1 VASWIE
7 RLAELRAAGRACA
20 QVVVTQ
26 VEGSAPREAGARM
39 IVCDGRLDW
48 GTIGGGRLEQLAIE
62 RATELAASGEPGA
75 TAESFPL
82 AESAG
87 QCCGGRVT
95 LFFESFPWRRRHLA
109 VFGAGHVG
117 QAIAGLAS
125 YLDAE
130 LRLVDPRQEDE
141 LAPPPPPASERAW
154 TLDCVD
160 APEAEIDA
168 LAPGSLVLI
177 LTHSHALDLELCL
190 CAAKRDDLGYVG
202 LIGSERKWAR
212 FDKRLRAR
220 GLSDAEIARIT
231 CPIGVTK
238 GSKDPRA
245 IALSVATELAE
256 VLAAAPATGEAAV
269 EGAE

>member
-1 VASWIE
+1 MTSWIE
-7 RLAELRAAGRACA
+7 RLAELRAEGRACA
-20 QVVVTQ
+20 QVVVTA

-39 IVCDGRLDW
+39 LVCEGKLDW

-62 RATELAASGEPGA
+62 RAQELCASGEPSA
-75 TAESFPL
+75 CSQSFPL

-95 LFFESFPWRRRHLA
+95 LFFETFPWSRRELV

-117 QAIAGLAS
+117 QALAGLAP
-125 YLDAE
+125 YLDAD
-130 LRLVDPRQEDE
+130 LRLIDPRSEDE
-141 LAPPPPPASERAW
+141 LAPPPPPESARAW

-160 APEAEIDA
+160 APEAELDP
-168 LAPGSLVLI
+168 LPSGSLVLI

-190 CAAKRDDLGYVG
+190 RAARRDDWGYLG

-212 FDKRLRAR
+212 FRQRLAAR
-220 GLSDAEIARIT
+220 GLSEAEIGRIR

-256 VLAAAPATGEAAV
+256 VLAHAPGVASSGAGER
-269 EGAE
+269 